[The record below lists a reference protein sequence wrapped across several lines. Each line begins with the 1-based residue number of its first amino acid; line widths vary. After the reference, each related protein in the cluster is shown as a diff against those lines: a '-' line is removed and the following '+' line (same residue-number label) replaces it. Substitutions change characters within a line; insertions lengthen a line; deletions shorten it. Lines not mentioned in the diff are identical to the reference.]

1 MADYQSKYTGN
12 QVEALLDIVSQGGGE
27 GGEVQK
33 TTEAEITAM
42 GFTKNQGTIT
52 EVKMNGVSK
61 GTEGVV
67 DLGTVLTEH
76 QDISGKQDK
85 IEDLDAIR
93 AGAAAGATALQEEQ
107 YKGTVTGVTF
117 YGKDYSPDSD
127 GKVYMGYPDVGAVK
141 EITVNGSTKTPAN
154 GVVDLG
160 TVLTQHQDISQ
171 KADLSNGKIVA
182 SQLPDYIL
190 GQVMYGG
197 IINSGDANSI
207 VVQPSEN
214 YKAKY
219 TLDGSTI
226 TINKYQFWG
235 QQGVYFI
242 SNADG
247 TFLDKEVKKGDWLI
261 STGSGVAKVDNTD
274 AVSSVAGLTGVIDA
288 SALGKELSY
297 NDLKDK
303 PTIPSAV
310 TESTVSGWGFTK
322 NTGTYSKPSGGI
334 PKTDLASAVQTSLNK
349 ADSAVAA
356 RDFGNYKYAD
366 DLDGIIS
373 KGQVYY
379 SLPDSVSDVSIEDDI
394 IVTVSTLK
402 TINGQ
407 SLVGSGDIT
416 ISGGSGSGKKEVVY
430 WDAVSGETITSM
442 RPNVIYW
449 ILDHE
454 NITIESFE
462 EAAPEVESYDLF
474 TAILALGVGYSEISL
489 TLPDYVLWAN
499 GTIPELDNDEQIYEL
514 SISRISDGYGWN
526 LYSAVLTPFKQV
538 E

>member
-85 IEDLDAIR
+85 IEDLDTIR

-117 YGKDYSPDSD
+117 YGTKYDADSS
-127 GKVYMGYPDVGAVK
+127 GIVQMGYPDIGAVRS
-141 EITVNGSTKTPAN
+141 ITFNGSTQTPTEGN
-154 GVVDLG
+154 VDLG
-160 TVLTQHQDISQ
+160 NLSH
-171 KADLSNGKIVA
+171 KADLNNGKILA

-197 IINSGDANSI
+197 IISRGDDNSI
-207 VVQPSEN
+207 VVQPSVN
-214 YKAKY
+214 YQAKY
-219 TLDGSTI
+219 NVESGDI
-226 TINKYQFWG
+226 TIIKYQFYG

-242 SNADG
+242 SNVDG
-247 TFLDKEVKKGDWLI
+247 NLLGVEVKKGDWLI

-334 PKTDLASAVQTSLNK
+334 PKTDLASAVQTSLGK
-349 ADSAVAA
+349 ADSAVQPNDISEFVTREDLAGVA
-356 RDFGNYKYAD
+356 SSGSYNDLGDKPFIPNAD
-366 DLDGIIS
+366 NVRIWGFAKGVKVNGAVKTPSVADGIVDL
-373 KGQVYY
+373 GT
-379 SLPDSVSDVSIEDDI
+379 IE
-394 IVTVSTLK
+394 
-402 TINGQ
+402 
-407 SLVGSGDIT
+407 
-416 ISGGSGSGKKEVVY
+416 GGSADGSFVEKIEVGNLVAY
-430 WDAVSGETITSM
+430 ARGAI
-442 RPNVIYW
+442 
-449 ILDHE
+449 
-454 NITIESFE
+454 
-462 EAAPEVESYDLF
+462 SYN
-474 TAILALGVGYSEISL
+474 
-489 TLPDYVLWAN
+489 TLMD
-499 GTIPELDNDEQIYEL
+499 GIG
-514 SISRISDGYGWN
+514 RI
-526 LYSAVLTPFKQV
+526 K
-538 E
+538 